1 VVLGSTF
8 RREEMDRALA
18 LEARLAGF
26 PTYLR
31 PSFQLGV
38 ILMYTDALDEARP
51 LISAE
56 LARME
61 AAGDEAGRSGV
72 LYRLSELELR
82 AGNWGAAHGHARDA
96 VELAASSNHEQEQ
109 AVVLSGLGL
118 VLAHLGRL
126 DEACERAEAALAL
139 ARESGDMTIRQRCE
153 ATLGFA
159 ALSRGDAAEAV
170 AWLGPAREELQRQG
184 IGELSIS
191 HVVHNEIEAL
201 ILLGRL
207 EEAGE
212 AIAYV
217 EEAGRASG
225 RAWHAAVSGRGRAL
239 VAAAGGDDE
248 GARAHVERALLAH
261 ERLPQPF
268 ERARTLLAQGTIER
282 RAKRRAAAREALT
295 VALELFDGLGAAL
308 WAERTAA
315 ELARIPGRG
324 RASSELTETERR
336 VAELVADGLSNKEVA
351 ARLFVSVRAVEAN
364 LSKVYAKLGV
374 HSRSQLV
381 GRLRR

>member
-1 VVLGSTF
+1 
-8 RREEMDRALA
+8 MDRALA
-18 LEARLAGF
+18 LEERVGSF

-38 ILMYTDALDEARP
+38 MLTYTDELDAARP
-51 LISAE
+51 LLAAE

-61 AAGDEAGRSGV
+61 AVGDEAGRSGV

-82 AGNWGAAHGHARDA
+82 AGNWGVAHRFAREA
-96 VELAASSNHEQEQ
+96 VELAATSNHEQEQ

-118 VLAHLGRL
+118 AQ
-126 DEACERAEAALAL
+126 
-139 ARESGDMTIRQRCE
+139 ESGDMTIRQRAE

-159 ALSRGDAAEAV
+159 ALSRGDAEAAA
-170 AWLGPAREELQRQG
+170 AWLTPARVELERQG

-191 HVVHNEIEAL
+191 QVVQNEIEAL

-207 EEAGE
+207 EDAEA
-212 AIAYV
+212 AIAFV
-217 EEAGRASG
+217 EATNR
-225 RAWHAAVSGRGRAL
+225 RAWHAAVAARGRAL
-239 VAAAGGDDE
+239 VAATRGDHE
-248 GARAHVERALLAH
+248 AARAHVERALLAH
-261 ERLPQPF
+261 EQLPQPF

-295 VALELFDGLGAAL
+295 AALEWFDELGAAR
-308 WAERTAA
+308 WAEQAAA

-324 RASSELTETERR
+324 RASGELTETERR

-374 HSRSQLV
+374 RTRGQLAA
-381 GRLRR
+381 RLRG

>member
-1 VVLGSTF
+1 
-8 RREEMDRALA
+8 
-18 LEARLAGF
+18 
-26 PTYLR
+26 
-31 PSFQLGV
+31 
-38 ILMYTDALDEARP
+38 
-51 LISAE
+51 
-56 LARME
+56 ME

-82 AGNWGAAHGHARDA
+82 AGNWGTAHGYAREA

-118 VLAHLGRL
+118 VLAHLGSL
-126 DEACERAEAALAL
+126 DEACAHAEVARGL
-139 ARESGDMTIRQRCE
+139 ARESGDMTIRQRAE

-170 AWLGPAREELQRQG
+170 AWLGPARAELQQQG

-191 HVVHNEIEAL
+191 QVVQNEIEAL

-207 EEAGE
+207 EDADE
-212 AIAYV
+212 AIAFV
-217 EEAGRASG
+217 EDTGRASG
-225 RAWHAAVSGRGRAL
+225 RAWHAAVSARGRAL
-239 VAAAGGDDE
+239 VAAARGDHE
-248 GARAHVERALLAH
+248 AARAHVARALLAH

-282 RAKRRAAAREALT
+282 RAKHRGAAREALT
-295 VALELFDGLGAAL
+295 AALELFDELGAAR
-308 WAERTAA
+308 WAEQAAA

-324 RASSELTETERR
+324 RASGGLTETERR
-336 VAELVADGLSNKEVA
+336 VAELVVDGLSNKEVA

-374 HSRSQLV
+374 RSRSQLAA
-381 GRLRR
+381 RLRD